1 MAYTQIT
8 TLLHAFSPMNSEPTR
23 NKCVLP
29 ETAAPHEPIPLPRVL
44 VMVAIG
50 TFVNPFEGV
59 VELWHD
65 NLTIWYLIL
74 LTY

>member
-29 ETAAPHEPIPLPRVL
+29 EAPVREKTSQQP
-44 VMVAIG
+44 
-50 TFVNPFEGV
+50 
-59 VELWHD
+59 
-65 NLTIWYLIL
+65 
-74 LTY
+74 